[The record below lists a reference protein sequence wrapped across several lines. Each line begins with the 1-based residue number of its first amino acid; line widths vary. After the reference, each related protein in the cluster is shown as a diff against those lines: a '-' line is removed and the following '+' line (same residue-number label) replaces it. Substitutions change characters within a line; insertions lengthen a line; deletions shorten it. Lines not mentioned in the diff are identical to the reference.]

1 MRKMCFVK
9 VGSPLPPPPSFCDK
23 QQGITWI
30 LTMRCFQ
37 DQRIQT
43 RLSAATFAKPL
54 IIS

>member
-9 VGSPLPPPPSFCDK
+9 VGSPLPPSFCDK